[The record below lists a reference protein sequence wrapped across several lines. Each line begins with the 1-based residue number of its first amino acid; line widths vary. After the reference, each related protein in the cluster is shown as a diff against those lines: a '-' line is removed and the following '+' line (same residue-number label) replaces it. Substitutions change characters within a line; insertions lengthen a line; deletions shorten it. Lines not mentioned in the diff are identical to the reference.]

1 MKIKIRKNQKVKKLS
16 HPCKKQNSY
25 KNWNKEND
33 PNYLNYDY
41 YHIPKEKKEKNNN
54 HNISKH
60 NKYYQKTE
68 KNERNKKEKEKEIRK
83 QGFLHTL
90 NEYRDMNKNQ
100 RKKNDNFYYKVPI
113 QITANSDGDK
123 ITSNNNSKI

>member
-1 MKIKIRKNQKVKKLS
+1 MQKLINRVKKL
-16 HPCKKQNSY
+16 KKGEESNT
-25 KNWNKEND
+25 NEV
-33 PNYLNYDY
+33 
-41 YHIPKEKKEKNNN
+41 EKIMN
-54 HNISKH
+54 
-60 NKYYQKTE
+60 Q